1 PDFSSVVLRRDAIWA
16 AKFWQKV
23 PVGHRA
29 GSVAAPHGPGVTTE
43 ASTCT
48 PRERGLKS
56 AFARGLEHHRRGHH
70 HRLVPRPQGAPRG
83 DRRARARARPGSIPI
98 GARPSG
104 AAVGARA
111 VDDLILEGAGADE
124 VTEARALD
132 LAARGLRDRPGPDEE
147 HARGPVATGREDPA
161 HDLLDQVRV
170 RLGGLAGLAYLR
182 DHVDPLGACALAV
195 DAHGG

>member
-1 PDFSSVVLRRDAIWA
+1 MPSGLTNFGKRCQSDTERLRVRPAW
-16 AKFWQKV
+16 
-23 PVGHRA
+23 
-29 GSVAAPHGPGVTTE
+29 
-43 ASTCT
+43 
-48 PRERGLKS
+48 PR
-56 AFARGLEHHRRGHH
+56 
-70 HRLVPRPQGAPRG
+70 VPRQRPRPSFPGERSSIERPFWPYRRG
-83 DRRARARARPGSIPI
+83 DRRLVRGRRGALEEVVGRALGSDPDRSPI

-170 RLGGLAGLAYLR
+170 RLGRLAGLAYLR